1 MSTVQDNCVRNYTSL
16 MESVLSRR
24 RLRVVTAM
32 MDDDE
37 ESAVTA
43 RQWTRERGLT
53 PGQLNGTQPFL
64 DSPQHRQRRDQT
76 NIGSQS
82 RGRGP
87 WGERSY
93 AKVVSI
99 FFCRNHVFLNKVKC
113 SEI

>member
-1 MSTVQDNCVRNYTSL
+1 MRNYTSL

-37 ESAVTA
+37 ESAVTG
-43 RQWTRERGLT
+43 RQWTRERALT

-64 DSPQHRQRRDQT
+64 DSPQHRQRRNQT

-93 AKVVSI
+93 TKVFSI
-99 FFCRNHVFLNKVKC
+99 FFLQESCFSK
-113 SEI
+113 